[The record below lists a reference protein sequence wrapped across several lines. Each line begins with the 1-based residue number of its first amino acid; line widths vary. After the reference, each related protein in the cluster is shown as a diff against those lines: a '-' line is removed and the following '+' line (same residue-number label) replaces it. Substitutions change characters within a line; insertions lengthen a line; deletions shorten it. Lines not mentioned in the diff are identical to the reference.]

1 MMLTTKKF
9 LFKRQKST
17 FETFHSNSAR
27 KSTKNFQPKKFPVD
41 SKIHIDVM
49 SIPCIEGE
57 NNSLGDVPWLFQAIR
72 FFNSK
77 DEKKRTFKFEVCL
90 ELFFVVLLRT
100 NLSYMQKR
108 MWPAFNTEWIEHQS
122 FLKAQRIKT
131 FLKHFFEVNIHIGI
145 KDLWFSFFSLDVI
158 NWCHLGESF

>member
-1 MMLTTKKF
+1 MLTTKKF

-57 NNSLGDVPWLFQAIR
+57 NNSLGDVPWLSQAIR

-108 MWPAFNTEWIEHQS
+108 MWPAFSTEWIEHQS

-131 FLKHFFEVNIHIGI
+131 FLKHIFWSKYSYRHKRFMIFF
-145 KDLWFSFFSLDVI
+145 FFL
-158 NWCHLGESF
+158 